1 MISVSKDEDGKVIAL
16 IEWRQ
21 VAQSGFDKLR
31 GEYVFINDLW
41 IHPKFRHDMNIMR
54 HLGLDIMEKSVGA
67 NYCYFTRKKYG
78 GRMSKI
84 YTREHFEKLFGLEVC
99 HGF

>member
-1 MISVSKDEDGKVIAL
+1 MVTTVKNDDGYVVAL
-16 IEWRQ
+16 LEWRQ
-21 VAQSGFDKLR
+21 VGQSGFDKLY

-41 IHPKFRHDMNIMR
+41 IHPSKRGDKSIMKK
-54 HLGLDIMEKSVGA
+54 LGLIIMQKSVGA

-84 YTREHFEKLFGLEVC
+84 YTRQHFERLFKQEVC
-99 HGF
+99 HGW